1 MKKIEVERIAQS
13 IERICGQIACVYD
26 PDILTAICKGKEKE
40 TSPRSIAA
48 MDTLVQNAQIAVEER
63 IPICQDTGLAIV
75 YLKIGQEVVLTGG
88 SLYEAVNRGV
98 RNGYL
103 EIAKKNPQRI
113 KVVDASQAIEEVQR
127 DVIKIIETTGNSYDI
142 KNINAKYHVDIPTE
156 SKWVDTGET
165 TEVDGVVYHKL
176 VDPSTL
182 NVNLDE
188 SNKVVPSAYKD
199 ISAWAEYTNL
209 HIDNYKIYQ
218 EIKKGTGSTFNWIKV
233 DFTKDCDI
241 YWQSSG
247 EQNYDYLVCT
257 SSKPTSY
264 SYSSDVIFKGENK
277 NITTDFSDTTW
288 ETYHVDHTATPTL
301 YFWMKRDA
309 SGYDYQDSCLVAL
322 PDTIKTITY
331 NEKYVDDNGNEL
343 VTNVDATV

>member
-1 MKKIEVERIAQS
+1 MQENTWIAIYNIVKNNGNYPLECNDSILSKTSEVKN
-13 IERICGQIACVYD
+13 VN
-26 PDILTAICKGKEKE
+26 E
-40 TSPRSIAA
+40 TSTCEFISEPNDYY
-48 MDTLVQNAQIAVEER
+48 DTIFEGWFDKDDNLISSN
-63 IPICQDTGLAIV
+63 
-75 YLKIGQEVVLTGG
+75 
-88 SLYEAVNRGV
+88 
-98 RNGYL
+98 
-103 EIAKKNPQRI
+103 
-113 KVVDASQAIEEVQR
+113 KV
-127 DVIKIIETTGNSYDI
+127 IETSGNSYDVKKI
-142 KNINAKYHVDIPTE
+142 TAKYHVDIPTE

-188 SNKVVPSAYKD
+188 SNKVALSEYKD
-199 ISAWAEYTNL
+199 SSAWAEYKNL

-218 EIKKGTGSTFNWIKV
+218 EIKNNTGSTFNWIKV

-257 SSKPTSY
+257 SSQPTSY
-264 SYSSDVIFKGENK
+264 NYSKDVIFNGENK

-288 ETYHVDHTATPTL
+288 QTYHVDHTATPTL

-309 SGYDYQDSCLVAL
+309 SGYEYQDSCLVAL
-322 PDTIKTITY
+322 PDTRKVAKY

-343 VTNVDATV
+343 VTNDNATA